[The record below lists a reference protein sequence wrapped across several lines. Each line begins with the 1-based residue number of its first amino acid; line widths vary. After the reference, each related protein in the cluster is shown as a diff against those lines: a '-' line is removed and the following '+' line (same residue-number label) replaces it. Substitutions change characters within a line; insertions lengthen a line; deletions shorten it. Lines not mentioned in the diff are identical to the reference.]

1 MEQTETKPEIK
12 NSGKVV
18 ISVPTLKVFLN
29 ELAATCDE
37 AEIKVKAGEQLI
49 KAATMDPSQISMIAL
64 EATISQLETEREEGY
79 FFLDVAT
86 LNKALKIEKA
96 GEVIISWDGEE
107 TKVKTP
113 QLSLDMR
120 GCLGGDGKMPKLPE
134 VPFTATAKVINSD
147 ISAILKDMN
156 RTKATHFKFNW
167 SCGIS
172 DLSLES
178 ESNALGGSA
187 VILNK
192 KVGFIEGITA
202 EGKSVFPLSYFRET
216 LGAIGK
222 KTALI
227 ISLGMDKPCRL
238 NWSELNG
245 DVKGSWW
252 LAPRIESTD
261 DEAPQPAPA
270 PEVVETPVVPTSG
283 AAGQVGAVE
292 VKEGG

>member
-1 MEQTETKPEIK
+1 MEQTEIKPEIK

-64 EATISQLETEREEGY
+64 EATSKSIEMGDVEGRFY
-79 FFLDVAT
+79 LDVAT
-86 LNKALKIEKA
+86 LNKALKIEKE
-96 GEVIISWDGEE
+96 GEVIISWDGDE

-120 GCLGGDGKMPKLPE
+120 GSVGEETRHRLPE
-134 VPFTATAKVINSD
+134 IPFSATAKVINSD
-147 ISAILKDMN
+147 ITAILKDMK

-167 SCGIS
+167 NCGIS
-172 DLSLES
+172 ELSLES

-192 KVGFIEGITA
+192 KVGFIDGING
-202 EGKSVFPLSYFRET
+202 EGKAVFPLSYFLET

-245 DVKGSWW
+245 DVKGSWF
-252 LAPRIESTD
+252 LAPRISSDD

-283 AAGQVGAVE
+283 AAGQVEAVE
-292 VKEGG
+292 VKEGA